1 MTDDVVTGAGGDR
14 APKVL
19 LAIHA
24 ISAELAKTGIGKD
37 SFNKDQNFKFRGIDA
52 VMNKLAPL
60 LVQYKLLIIPRFF
73 DRVLTERPTKSGSIM
88 FNICLRGE
96 FHFVSIEDGTEVV
109 ANTIGEGQDM
119 ADKATN
125 KAMAVAYKYA
135 VFQTFCIPLDAADDP
150 DAGSNEETHKEKDP
164 TKGTLEDLIADF
176 DLRSL
181 EVANLKE
188 LADVFTAAQSHM
200 KAESVKREV
209 PKSVLVDALGKIGK
223 AKDAAKDR
231 IQKPKAPAKPLAPDE
246 GGPRGDEPTGTH
258 EAGT

>member
-1 MTDDVVTGAGGDR
+1 MTPDDQEITVAAPR

-24 ISAELAKTGIGKD
+24 IAAELSKVGIAKD
-37 SFNKDQNFKFRGIDA
+37 SHNKEQNFRFRGIDA

-60 LVQYKLLIIPRFF
+60 LVQHKLLIIPRFF
-73 DRVLTERPTKSGSIM
+73 DRVLTERATKSGSIM
-88 FNICLRGE
+88 FNIALRGE
-96 FHFVSIEDGTEVV
+96 FHFVSVEDGTEVV

-135 VFQTFCIPLDAADDP
+135 VFQTFCIPLEASDDP
-150 DAGSNEETHKEKDP
+150 DGDSHEETAGDP
-164 TKGTLEDLIADF
+164 TKGKLDDLTADF

-188 LADVFTAAQSHM
+188 LADVFTAAQAHL
-200 KAESVKREV
+200 KTESVKREV
-209 PKSVLVDALGKIGK
+209 PKNVLVDALGKMTK
-223 AKDAAKDR
+223 AKDAAKAR
-231 IQKPKAPAKPLAPDE
+231 IQKAPGKAAPAPAANE
-246 GGPRGDEPTGTH
+246 GGPENAT
-258 EAGT
+258 